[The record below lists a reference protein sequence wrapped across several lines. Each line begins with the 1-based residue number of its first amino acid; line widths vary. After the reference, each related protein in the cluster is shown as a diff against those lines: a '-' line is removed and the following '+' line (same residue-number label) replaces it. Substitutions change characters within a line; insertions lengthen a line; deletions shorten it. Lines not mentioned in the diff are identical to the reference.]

1 MITPYAGYA
10 NVFQVRLLFQR
21 DVSSVL
27 DELIRKLNSS
37 VCVESQ
43 ARTEQAQGLWG
54 PLLRRFAEVMVF
66 E

>member
-1 MITPYAGYA
+1 M
-10 NVFQVRLLFQR
+10 RLLFQR

-27 DELIRKLNSS
+27 DELIRKLNNS

>member
-27 DELIRKLNSS
+27 DELIRKLTLN
-37 VCVESQ
+37 
-43 ARTEQAQGLWG
+43 L
-54 PLLRRFAEVMVF
+54 FALHNTIRSI
-66 E
+66 